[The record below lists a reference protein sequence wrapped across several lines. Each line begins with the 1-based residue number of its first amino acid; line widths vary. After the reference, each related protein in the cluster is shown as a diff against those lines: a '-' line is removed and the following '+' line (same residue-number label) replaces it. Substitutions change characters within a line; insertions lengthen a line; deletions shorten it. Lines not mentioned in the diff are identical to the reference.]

1 MNVFNREPELD
12 EFGRTKLSGQAYT
25 ADLDGRAKIMDRIQ
39 KVLSMTRSPNEQEA
53 ASAASMLARMLEDH
67 NLSMA
72 DLEQKGAK
80 GPGVRQQGHD
90 LGKAAFKWKM
100 DLAEGIAEF
109 YYCAPIVDRKTKTV
123 AFVGRP
129 ENVEALTMLYQWV
142 IDQIRS
148 IATTERRA
156 HYDKTGEHIDPL
168 RWQLGF
174 GEGAVE
180 RLVVRLREMKAR
192 QQEDMSRDD
201 LGNVTAMV
209 LHHQAEVSDYLEEKF
224 GYRTDGKKT
233 KQEMESEAR
242 WAKWKAERE
251 AADIAKEEL
260 LLKCKES
267 GDMEPFYA
275 TYSEMRPEEI
285 AKREKATEKWLRE
298 ERKKEERNARRRSG
312 PSWRPGKAVDE
323 NKEEQADRARESG
336 RKAAAKVNLQPFIS
350 SGKSKGEI
358 G

>member
-1 MNVFNREPELD
+1 MSVFEPVTD
-12 EFGRTKLSGQAYT
+12 EYGRTIQSGQTYT
-25 ADLDGRAKIMDRIQ
+25 ADLTGRAKIMDRIQ
-39 KVLSMTRSPNEQEA
+39 KVLAITRSPNEAEA
-53 ASAASMLARMLEDH
+53 ASAASMLQSMLTEH

-72 DLEQKGAK
+72 DLEAKGAK

-109 YYCAPIVDRKTKTV
+109 YYCAPLVDRKAKTV

-129 ENVEALTMLYQWV
+129 ENVEALTMLYSWV
-142 IDQIRS
+142 IEQIRS

-156 HYDKTGEHIDPL
+156 HFDTTGEHIDPL

-180 RLVVRLREMKAR
+180 RLVVRLKELKAR

-209 LHHQAEVSDYLEEKF
+209 LHHQAEVSDYLEENF
-224 GYRTDGKKT
+224 GYRTDGKMT
-233 KQEMESEAR
+233 KREQESDAR
-242 WAKWKAERE
+242 WEKWKAERE
-251 AADIAKEEL
+251 AADLIKEEL
-260 LLKCKES
+260 LLACKAS

-275 TYSEMRPEEI
+275 KYPDMHPDAV
-285 AKREKATEKWLRE
+285 AKRERE
-298 ERKKEERNARRRSG
+298 WAEYMKKERQKEKRRTGRTRLG
-312 PSWRPGKAVDE
+312 PRVDE
-323 NKEEQADRARESG
+323 EKEEQADKARASG
-336 RKAAAKVNLQPFIS
+336 RAAAAKVNLQPFLTPS
-350 SGKSKGEI
+350 KSKGDI
-358 G
+358 DG